1 MNGFKMPAVI
11 LADSMEEY
19 MATPD
24 PYKSAPESKVNILE
38 LGRYMRRT
46 GKTIHDMTAE
56 EILQFKVG

>member
-1 MNGFKMPAVI
+1 MNGIKKPAVI
-11 LADSMEEY
+11 FADSMEEY

-24 PYKSAPESKVNILE
+24 PYKDAPKGKVNIPE
-38 LGRYMRRT
+38 LGRYMQRT